1 MAGKTGIALKVLQW
15 FNRGVQFGCTAL
27 VLALTSYFLATMS
40 DHHIKIPINLRAV
53 EGISGIGVVYTILG
67 LLLLC
72 CLAGLAFTS
81 FIAIFLDVCFIGAF
95 IYVATVYKDGASSCT
110 GRNVKTVFG
119 TGSAAADVSSV
130 KDGSVPLP
138 TYKTACRMESAM
150 LAVSIVAIVFF
161 IISALTE
168 VLLARQRKKEK
179 RFGPSPANNYTSGY
193 GSRRRGLFGFRR
205 NKGTASTADALPT
218 HPHPD
223 QVRDSY
229 NTEATRVGEP
239 PAATYSKYGEAGYN
253 PHGTYNA

>member
-1 MAGKTGIALKVLQW
+1 MAGKGLLALKVLQW

-40 DHHIKIPINLRAV
+40 DHHIKIPVDLRAV
-53 EGISGIGVVYTILG
+53 EGISGIGVVYTALG

-72 CLAGLAFTS
+72 CLAGFAFTS
-81 FIAIFLDVCFIGAF
+81 FLAIVLDVAFIGAF
-95 IYVATVYKDGASSCT
+95 IYVATVYKSGASTCT
-110 GRNVKTVFG
+110 GTSVHTVFG
-119 TGSAAADVSSV
+119 TGNASADVSSV
-130 KDGSVPLP
+130 KDGKVPLP
-138 TYKTACRMESAM
+138 TYKTACRMESAC

-161 IISALTE
+161 IFSALSE

-205 NKGTASTADALPT
+205 NRATAGTADDPNALPT
-218 HPHPD
+218 HTHPD

-229 NTEATRVGEP
+229 NTEATRVGE
-239 PAATYSKYGEAGYN
+239 TGNGYNKYGA
-253 PHGTYNA
+253 